1 MTRKA
6 ALSFSVSL
14 AISILLI
21 WWLLR
26 QIDSEALNRT
36 FRALHVPALLA
47 FFGISFTG
55 AVLRAWRY
63 KWLLAPD
70 PIGWKPVLLV
80 TFIRN
85 LFVDLLPARIGSLSY
100 VYVLNRRLG
109 FSFQAAASTFV
120 VAVVLDFLTL
130 SPFLIVSL
138 LVVGL
143 GNTAVSS
150 PALLLMA
157 LVFLAC
163 TALLYLLLIPF
174 FQRIMDGLGLLLRL
188 LRCGEKSWA
197 LLLRKRGEETISA
210 LAFLRNRR
218 IFWPL
223 FGLSLLVRLA
233 KYVSLYV
240 LLFSLMHSQGFSLSP
255 LSFAQTILGITGAE
269 LTSLLPVKGLAGFG
283 TWESAWALSFRLM
296 RFDPQLAVLSGI
308 GVHLFTNAWEYGLGI
323 LSLLLIF
330 SPWVRHLRPGRP
342 AGLHPPAHPGGDR
355 ESHSH

>member
-1 MTRKA
+1 MKRKA
-6 ALSFSVSL
+6 ALSFTISL
-14 AISILLI
+14 AISVMLI

-26 QIDSEALNRT
+26 QIEPETLSRT

-47 FFGISFTG
+47 FFVISLTG

-63 KWLLAPD
+63 RWLLAPE
-70 PIGWKPVLLV
+70 PLGWKPALLV

-109 FSFQAAASTFV
+109 FTFQAAASTFV

-130 SPFLIVSL
+130 SPFLLLSL

-143 GNTAVSS
+143 GGSAVSS

-157 LVFLAC
+157 LVFLGC
-163 TALLYLLLIPF
+163 TSLLYMFLVPF
-174 FQRIMDGLGLLLRL
+174 FQRILDALRL
-188 LRCGEKSWA
+188 FLRILRWNDKTWA
-197 LLLRKRGEETISA
+197 DRLVIKGEETVSA
-210 LAFLRNRR
+210 LGRIRNRR
-218 IFWPL
+218 IFWPV
-223 FGLSLLVRLA
+223 FGLSLLLRLA

-240 LLFSLMHSQGFSLSP
+240 LLFSLMHTHGFTLSP

-269 LTSLLPVKGLAGFG
+269 FTSILPVKGLAGFG
-283 TWESAWALSFRLM
+283 TWESAWALAFRLM

-308 GVHLFTNAWEYGLGI
+308 GVHLLTNAWEYGLGI
-323 LSLLLIF
+323 LSLLVVF
-330 SPWVRHLRPGRP
+330 SPWVRFLRRERPDELPAPTREGR
-342 AGLHPPAHPGGDR
+342 GRNSTRH
-355 ESHSH
+355 